1 MRVGFPGYR
10 GMVGSVLVERM
21 LQEGD
26 FAAGIDP
33 VFMSTHQDLIGSEVS
48 IIKGETH
55 IVADARDLAVLRDL
69 DAVVACQGSNYTKQI
84 HPRLRDSGWDGY
96 WIDAS
101 SALRMADTSVLL
113 LDPVN
118 GDQIDKALNNGVKDL
133 IGATC
138 ASGLMLMGLGGL
150 FKNGAVEWANPDTY
164 QAASGAGAKHV
175 IELLKQMQALS
186 LATTDMLDNP
196 AASLTSIDR
205 RVSEAMHSPSF
216 PTEQFGY
223 PLAGN
228 ILPWIDTE
236 VGNGQSREEW
246 KAAAE
251 TNKILG
257 MTQQPIGVDGIC
269 VRVGSMRS
277 HGQAVTIKLKQD
289 TPLDELEHMISSA
302 HEWVKL
308 VPNKRTA
315 TLEELT
321 PAAVSGTLDI
331 AVGRVRKLNVS
342 PGSSDY
348 LLSAFVVGD
357 QLLWGAA
364 EPLRRALRILTNRS

>member
-10 GMVGSVLVERM
+10 GMVGSVLMERM

-26 FAAGIDP
+26 FAGGIEP

-55 IVADARDLAVLRDL
+55 IVADAEDLAVLRDL
-69 DAVVACQGSNYTKQI
+69 DAVVTCQGNAYTKQV
-84 HPRLRDSGWDGY
+84 HPKLRDSDWGGY

-118 GDQIDKALNNGVKDL
+118 GEQIDQALDDGVKDL
-133 IGATC
+133 IGANC
-138 ASGLMLMGLGGL
+138 AGGLMLMGLGGL
-150 FKNGAVEWANPDTY
+150 FKNGVVEWANPDTY

-175 IELLKQMQALS
+175 IELLKQMQALG
-186 LATTDMLDNP
+186 LATADMLDDP
-196 AASLTSIDR
+196 AAGLASIDQ
-205 RVSEAMHSPSF
+205 RVGEAMRSPDF
-216 PTEQFGY
+216 PVEQFGY

-228 ILPWIDTE
+228 ILPWIDDE
-236 VGNGQSREEW
+236 VENGQSREEW
-246 KAAAE
+246 KAAVE

-257 MTQQPIGVDGIC
+257 TTRQPVGVDGTC

-277 HGQAVTIKLKQD
+277 HGQAVTIRLKQD
-289 TPLDELEHMISSA
+289 MPLDEIESMITSA

-308 VPNKRTA
+308 VPNKRA
-315 TLEELT
+315 PTLEQLT
-321 PAAVSGTLDI
+321 PAAVSGTLDV
-331 AVGRVRKLNVS
+331 AVGRVRKLKLS
-342 PGSSDY
+342 PGSDNY
-348 LLSAFVVGD
+348 MSAFVVGD

-364 EPLRRALRILTNRS
+364 EPLRRALSIVIKRA